1 MGQFDLGERFVLI
14 VHRNTFHGVKCGV
27 CAINDPAKNRI
38 FVIQMKLFCI
48 GYEELRLV
56 RVGAGVRQCGRT
68 KIVSNTFNVDRNS
81 SSKGFPHMLWPPFPE
96 PEGSPVWVMNPLML
110 R

>member
-1 MGQFDLGERFVLI
+1 MR
-14 VHRNTFHGVKCGV
+14 
-27 CAINDPAKNRI
+27 
-38 FVIQMKLFCI
+38 LFCI

-56 RVGAGVRQCGRT
+56 RVGAGVRHGNHTTIVKLCRNVMRTIPCGRT
-68 KIVSNTFNVDRNS
+68 KIVTNTFNVDRNS

-96 PEGSPVWVMNPLML
+96 PEGSPVWVMNPLIL